1 MTPTLKISAVQM
13 LGLAALGV
21 AAGTWV
27 KWRIPLLD
35 RLNIPTPIVGGM
47 LYAMAALVLRDRVVN
62 IDADVVLRDLLMVAF
77 MTTIGLSARLQLI
90 REGGAKVIWFLGIA
104 SLGAVLQN
112 LLGIALARGLGVD
125 PRLGILTGSVAL
137 AGGPATA
144 LAFGGTFEK
153 MGVQGATTVA
163 FAAATFGIT
172 VAGLT
177 GGYIGG
183 WLIRRHR
190 LNAGEGGEART
201 LVAPAEGGSQLNT
214 VIVLAVAMGAGSMVS
229 AGIQALGVVLP
240 VYIGSMM
247 VAMVI
252 RNLDD
257 RYRFARIAQ
266 ADVDSLG
273 RIALYLFIVMALIT
287 LKLWELSHLAIPM
300 FTMLAVQVVF
310 CWLMCITLPFWVM
323 GRKYEAAVSAA
334 GFCGFMLGI
343 TANAMACMEELAE
356 KYGPAPQAFLV
367 VPIVGAFLIDLT
379 NSLIITAFANW
390 MR

>member
-1 MTPTLKISAVQM
+1 MTPALKISAVQM

-21 AAGTWV
+21 AAGAWL
-27 KWRIPLLD
+27 KRRLPLLD

-47 LYAMAALVLRDRVVN
+47 LYAVAAMVLRYQGVN
-62 IDADVVLRDLLMVAF
+62 IDGDVGLRDLLMVAF

-90 REGGAKVIWFLGIA
+90 REGGARVIWFLGIA

-112 LLGIALARGLGVD
+112 LLGIALAHGLGVD
-125 PRLGILTGSVAL
+125 ARLGILTGSVSL

-153 MGVQGATTVA
+153 MGVPGATTVA
-163 FAAATFGIT
+163 LAAATFGIT
-172 VAGLT
+172 VAGLS

-183 WLIRRHR
+183 WLVRRHHLQAEVGATR
-190 LNAGEGGEART
+190 SADAPSKAGS
-201 LVAPAEGGSQLNT
+201 LLNT
-214 VIVLAVAMGAGSMVS
+214 AIVLGIAMGAGSVVS
-229 AGIQALGVVLP
+229 AGIQSLGVILP

-247 VAMVI
+247 VAVVI

-257 RYRFARIAQ
+257 RYQFAEIGQ
-266 ADVDSLG
+266 ADVNSLG

-287 LKLWELSHLAIPM
+287 LKLWELSHLALPL
-300 FTMLAVQVVF
+300 FAMLAVQVVF
-310 CWLMCITLPFWVM
+310 CWLMSVTLPFWVM
-323 GRKYEAAVSAA
+323 GRKYEAAVGAA

-343 TANAMACMEELAE
+343 TANAVACMEELVE
-356 KYGPAPQAFLV
+356 KYGSAPQAFLV
-367 VPIVGAFLIDLT
+367 VPIVGAFLIDFT

-390 MR
+390 MK